1 MYLYDRS
8 NNSNKN
14 PIDDRDK
21 FNSNRFKQNKRNRRK
36 INEDRDKIDRVHN
49 SELSISHT
57 IKMLAN
63 NSSKKADKN
72 ESVIKAE
79 ELKSAMDDMNRLVG
93 LENIKSLIRQYISF
107 VKIQRLR
114 ERYSLKKLPIV
125 MHMIFRGNPGTGKTT
140 VARII
145 ARIFNAID
153 YLSSGH
159 IIEAERAD
167 LVGEYIGHT
176 AQKTK
181 KLIDKAMGGI
191 LFIDEAYALARGG
204 EKDFGKEAI
213 DTVVKAMEDYKDD
226 LIIIMAGYRKEME
239 EFLQTNPGLRSRF
252 ALHLDF
258 KDYDIDQ
265 LVEIAELMY
274 EEREYILT
282 EPSKYYLYRI
292 LSLMRSNN
300 KMQGNAR
307 QVRNIVEKSIRHHAH
322 RVVAEKM
329 ISRKDLMNIERADL
343 VSVFNDI
350 N

>member
-1 MYLYDRS
+1 MYINNRS
-8 NNSNKN
+8 NNTVKKGVDKN
-14 PIDDRDK
+14 
-21 FNSNRFKQNKRNRRK
+21 
-36 INEDRDKIDRVHN
+36 DKIYN
-49 SELSISHT
+49 NELSISHT
-57 IKMLAN
+57 IRMLTSN
-63 NSSKKADKN
+63 SSSKKAEKRDSREKTQ
-72 ESVIKAE
+72 
-79 ELKSAMDDMNRLVG
+79 ELKSALDDLNKLVG
-93 LENIKSLIRQYISF
+93 LENIKELIKQYISF
-107 VKIQRLR
+107 VKVQRLR
-114 ERYSLKKLPIV
+114 ERYALKKLPIV

-181 KLIDKAMGGI
+181 KLIDNAMGGI

-213 DTVVKAMEDYKDD
+213 DTIVKAMEDNKDD
-226 LIIIMAGYRKEME
+226 LVIIMAGYRNEME

-265 LVEIAELMY
+265 LVEIAKLMY
-274 EEREYILT
+274 DEREYNLT
-282 EPSKYYLYRI
+282 KPSKYYLYRI
-292 LSLMRSNN
+292 ISLMRSDN

-307 QVRNIVEKSIRHHAH
+307 QVRNIVEKSIRYHAD
-322 RVVAEKM
+322 RVLKGNV

-343 VSVFNDI
+343 ISVYNEI